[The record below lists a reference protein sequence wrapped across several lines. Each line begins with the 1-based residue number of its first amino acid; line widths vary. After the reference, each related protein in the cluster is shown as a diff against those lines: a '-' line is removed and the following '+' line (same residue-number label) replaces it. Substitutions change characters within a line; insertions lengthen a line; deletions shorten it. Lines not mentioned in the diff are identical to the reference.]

1 VGVTPFAHSPKQ
13 KRRRHEDYK
22 FKSDVDAAVRFF
34 HENDLAG
41 CGWVMKCSEGSTEV
55 EVTLDCNKTLTDLQ
69 AVAASNPAYSEIAAT
84 IDFAA
89 AP

>member
-1 VGVTPFAHSPKQ
+1 
-13 KRRRHEDYK
+13 
-22 FKSDVDAAVRFF
+22 
-34 HENDLAG
+34 
-41 CGWVMKCSEGSTEV
+41 MKCSEGSTEV

>member
-1 VGVTPFAHSPKQ
+1 MLPVSYTHLDVY
-13 KRRRHEDYK
+13 KRQHEDYK

-55 EVTLDCNKTLTDLQ
+55 EVTLDCNKTLTCLLYTSRC
-69 AVAASNPAYSEIAAT
+69 V
-84 IDFAA
+84 
-89 AP
+89 